1 MIKGITKSGFSFEI
15 EENALDDMRIIDA
28 MAVAMADD
36 ADNAERLAAN
46 STASVLILGKEQRA
60 RLYDHIAAR
69 CEGRVPIAE
78 FEAELADILNG
89 AGRSAEKN

>member
-1 MIKGITKSGFSFEI
+1 MIKGTTKSGFVYEV
-15 EENALDDMRIIDA
+15 EKTALDDMRIVDA
-28 MAVAMADD
+28 MAIAMDDD

-46 STASVLILGKEQRA
+46 STASVLILGKAQRA
-60 RLYDHIAAR
+60 RLYEHIAAR